1 MSKKNKR
8 PPVNETENEQ
18 KETVLSE
25 ELGDK
30 EEAENNMDEII
41 EDIITEEPSADIPA
55 EEADVSDSADIS
67 AEETV
72 SAEETPA
79 AAESVPEPESTPAV
93 QADGNTAGTIMRPV
107 NFRTGPSFS
116 KASTAELKP
125 GTKVKVTGS
134 AEGERGTWYECEFDG
149 RKGYVKATGVTI
161 KG

>member
-18 KETVLSE
+18 KEPVLSE

-41 EDIITEEPSADIPA
+41 EDIITEEPSD
-55 EEADVSDSADIS
+55 DIS
-67 AEETV
+67 AEEATVSDAADITAEEAV

-79 AAESVPEPESTPAV
+79 AVESLSEPESMPDT
-93 QADGNTAGTIMRPV
+93 QTDGKTAGTIMRPV

-116 KASTAELKP
+116 KASIAELKP

-149 RKGYVKATGVTI
+149 RKGFVKATGISVD
-161 KG
+161 K